1 MTIMILKK
9 GASLKHPFLVSFT
22 GFVLIRPA
30 TRTVKRDLPGN

>member
-1 MTIMILKK
+1 MTVIILK
-9 GASLKHPFLVSFT
+9 GCFCEAPFLVSFT